1 MTDKEIISNYLLLL
15 KSEVEVYIH
24 GTIESSNETSRKAL
38 KNGLSDILVSQ
49 EETFNIMVQNKFYD
63 VENVKKSSI
72 KKIYDKFN

>member
-1 MTDKEIISNYLLLL
+1 MTDQEIISNYLLLL

-24 GTIESSNETSRKAL
+24 GTIESSNKTSRDTL
-38 KNGLSDILVSQ
+38 KNGLTDILVSQ
-49 EETFNIMVQNKFYD
+49 YETYKLMVQKGFYN

>member
-1 MTDKEIISNYLLLL
+1 MTDQEIISNYLLLL

-24 GTIESSNETSRKAL
+24 GTIESSNKASRDTL

-49 EETFNIMVQNKFYD
+49 YETYKLIVQKGFYN

>member
-1 MTDKEIISNYLLLL
+1 MTDQEIISNYLLLL

-24 GTIESSNETSRKAL
+24 GTIESSNKASRDTL

-49 EETFNIMVQNKFYD
+49 YETYKLMVQKGFYN

>member
-1 MTDKEIISNYLLLL
+1 MTDQEIISNYLLLL

-24 GTIESSNETSRKAL
+24 GTIESSNKTSRDAL

-49 EETFNIMVQNKFYD
+49 YETYKLMVQKGFYN

>member
-1 MTDKEIISNYLLLL
+1 MTDQEIISNYLLLL

-24 GTIESSNETSRKAL
+24 GTIESSNNTSRDAL

-49 EETFNIMVQNKFYD
+49 YETYKLMVQKGFYN

>member
-1 MTDKEIISNYLLLL
+1 MTDQEIISNYLLLL

-24 GTIESSNETSRKAL
+24 GTIESSNKTSRDAL
-38 KNGLSDILVSQ
+38 INGLSDILVSQ
-49 EETFNIMVQNKFYD
+49 YETYNLMVQKGFYN